1 MSAAPTSPHSP
12 PASRTNDP
20 ARTMSDIMTV
30 ATREFAEKGLS
41 GARIDE
47 IAALTQTSKR
57 MIYYYYGNKQG
68 LYLAVLED
76 AYARARSAESGLHL
90 DGVAPTLALE
100 KLVSFSIDYKLA
112 NPHFVR
118 LVMTEN
124 IHSAEY
130 LSKSRTAAHMNTPA
144 IDLLRNIYD
153 RGVASG
159 DFRAGIDPFD
169 LHMMISALSIYN
181 VSNRHTICAI
191 FNRDIADKKEIDRI
205 RQNCIEMLLR
215 FVRG

>member
-1 MSAAPTSPHSP
+1 MTPRKTSYDTP
-12 PASRTNDP
+12 RTNDP
-20 ARTMSDIMTV
+20 ARTMSDIIAI

-57 MIYYYYGNKQG
+57 MIYYYYGSKEG

-76 AYARARSAESGLHL
+76 AYARTRSAESGLHL
-90 DGVAPTLALE
+90 DDVEPVEALK

-112 NPHFVR
+112 HPDFVR

-130 LSKSRTAAHMNTPA
+130 LKQSKTAVHMNTPA
-144 IDLLRNIYD
+144 IDLLKRIYD

-159 DFRAGIDPFD
+159 DFRSGIEPFD
-169 LHMMISALSIYN
+169 LHMTISALSLYN
-181 VSNRHTICAI
+181 VSNRPSISVI
-191 FNRDIADKKEIDRI
+191 FSRDIMEKKEIDRI
-205 RQNCIEMLLR
+205 RKNCIEMLVR
-215 FVRG
+215 FVKK

>member
-1 MSAAPTSPHSP
+1 MLLPRKTSDDAP
-12 PASRTNDP
+12 RTNDP
-20 ARTMSDIMTV
+20 ARTKSNIIAV
-30 ATREFAEKGLS
+30 ATEEFADKGLS

-57 MIYYYYGNKQG
+57 MIYYYYGSKEG

-76 AYARARSAESGLHL
+76 AYARTRRAESELHL
-90 DGVAPTLALE
+90 DDLEPVEALK

-112 NPHFVR
+112 HPEFVR

-130 LSKSRTAAHMNTPA
+130 LKLSKTAMHMNTPA
-144 IDLLRNIYD
+144 IDLLKRIYD

-159 DFRAGIDPFD
+159 DFRSGLEAFD
-169 LHMMISALSIYN
+169 LHMMISALSLYN
-181 VSNRHTICAI
+181 VSNRPTVLAI
-191 FNRDIADKKEIDRI
+191 FKRDIMDKKEVDRL
-205 RQNCIEMLLR
+205 RKNSIEMMLR
-215 FVRG
+215 FVKN